1 METQRFA
8 ARRFLAGRTGAV
20 AGAAGAVGSI
30 PVPFKGDGHEI
41 AWCPQK
47 KMALTCLTHPVLK
60 ENALGESF
68 VSGPIYKAT

>member
-47 KMALTCLTHPVLK
+47 KMALTCLTHPV
-60 ENALGESF
+60 
-68 VSGPIYKAT
+68 